1 MAGLASLSQRDQY
14 MILVGFLGV
23 VGAGAYWYFLY
34 SGKETETLAPLE
46 IRVTALDSLN
56 NQARSQMNQR
66 RLAQLRAEAEA
77 SARTLEVMRQLVP
90 EGNEVPALLEQV
102 SDAARRAGL
111 EIGGVQPQA
120 VIEGDEFDTHRYRIT
135 VNGPYHKVGE
145 FLANVGSLTR
155 IMAPTDVK
163 LGIATTGA
171 QRSRKKDEMSLQTVF
186 ELQTYVTKDAGKAA
200 ARGPRT

>member
-1 MAGLASLSQRDQY
+1 MAGLGSLSQRDQY
-14 MILVGFLGV
+14 LVLIGFLGI

-34 SGKETETLAPLE
+34 SGKETETLAPME
-46 IRVTALDSLN
+46 VRVLALDSVN

-66 RLAQLRAEAEA
+66 RLAQLRAEAEE
-77 SARTLEVMRQLVP
+77 SEKTLDVMRQLVP
-90 EGNEVPALLEQV
+90 TGNEVPALLEQV

-111 EIGGVQPQA
+111 EIGGVQPQP

-155 IMAPTDVK
+155 IMAPTNLK
-163 LGIATTGA
+163 LTLLPNAG
-171 QRSRKKDEMSLQTVF
+171 SRGRRRDEVPLQSEF
-186 ELQTYVTKDAGKAA
+186 ELQTYVTKTSPAAGGR
-200 ARGPRT
+200 ARS

>member
-14 MILVGFLGV
+14 MVLVAFLGI

-34 SGKETETLAPLE
+34 SGKETEILAPLE
-46 IRVTALDSLN
+46 LRVEALDSLN
-56 NQARSQMNQR
+56 RQARSQMNQR
-66 RLAQLRAEAEA
+66 RLAQLRAEADAAE
-77 SARTLEVMRQLVP
+77 RTLDVMRQLVP
-90 EGNEVPALLEQV
+90 SGNEVPALLEQV
-102 SDAARRAGL
+102 SDAARRASL
-111 EIGGVQPQA
+111 EIGGVQPQP

-163 LGIATTGA
+163 LSVAATGA
-171 QRSRKKDEMSLQTVF
+171 ARNRRADEKVLQTVF
-186 ELQTYVTKDAGKAA
+186 ELQTYVTKDAGKP
-200 ARGPRT
+200 ARPNT